1 MLPVKR
7 HKAFVVQ
14 KMPLSRLSICGFLL
28 IGLQPIHVNAQ
39 DIPPAISPSELRL
52 LQEAQADFNTVYLLV
67 TLNGNKLPD
76 LLPFTVKQGQLYT
89 SPDVLLSMGFK
100 DLDSSSPLLA
110 LDQIAGLQQH
120 YQQEVQALSLTIPLD
135 RLDHERRAF
144 IQSSSPDIEV
154 SKGTGLLLNYDLYSS
169 YSSDKYKSLS
179 LFAEGRFFTPYGVL
193 SNTALYQS
201 NYSPFNRR
209 WHNQA
214 VRLDTQWETSWQ
226 SAAISLRLG
235 DTLTASLPWSRS
247 TRIGGIQ
254 LSRNF
259 ALQPYLSTAPLP
271 SFLGEAAVP
280 STAELYINGI
290 KQYEQNVPSGPFE
303 IQTMPYINGAG
314 NATMVLTDT
323 QGRQQSMSLPFYST
337 TMLLR
342 QGLADWSIEAGY
354 VRKDYGIR
362 SDRYAKEEVFSGTLR
377 YGLTN
382 SITTELHA
390 EGSRELLNYGVGANI
405 RLGQL
410 GVFTGSIA
418 NSRLDDKAFA
428 KESGRQHSLGYQWQG
443 KYFHVNASLTKAN
456 RKYKDIASLYGSEHP
471 EINQTISTGINLG
484 EWGSLGVSY
493 IKLGYF
499 EQEENRYVN
508 AYWSKSI
515 GRSTYVS
522 INYNKSLSGNGSSS
536 VYAGISFSLGDNYR
550 VSSAVNHSDGQQR
563 YTVDVNKTRR
573 DNMGWSWN
581 LHGSHA
587 EDVSALH
594 ANADYRGRYGDY
606 GVGARVDNN
615 QQAAYLS
622 TRGSVVAMS
631 GGVFPGRQI
640 TDGFAVVSTNGI
652 ADVPVKLQNNRY
664 GTTNRRGLLL
674 VAPLN
679 AYQHNKIDIDTM
691 TLPANMSIDKVST
704 DISTQAK
711 SGTRVLFKIEPIRA
725 ATVLLQDAQGEALKL
740 GTQVV
745 LNGKHSTMVGYDGIA
760 YLDKLEDSNRL
771 EVSGEQISCTI
782 EFDFKLEEATIP
794 QLGPFVC
801 R

>member
-1 MLPVKR
+1 MLSVKGYR
-7 HKAFVVQ
+7 AFIAQ
-14 KMPLSRLSICGFLL
+14 KMLLNHLGVCGFLL
-28 IGLQPIHVNAQ
+28 IGLAHDPLSAQ
-39 DIPPAISPSELRL
+39 EIPPAISPSEFRL
-52 LQEAQADFNTVYLLV
+52 LQEAQTDFNIVYLLV
-67 TLNGNKLPD
+67 TLNGNKLAD
-76 LLPFTVKQGQLYT
+76 LLPFTVKQGQLYA
-89 SPDVLLSMGFK
+89 SPDVLLLMGFK
-100 DLDSSSPLLA
+100 DLDSTRSLFA
-110 LDQIAGLQQH
+110 LDEIAGLQQH
-120 YQQEVQALSLTIPLD
+120 YHQEVQALSLTIPLE
-135 RLDHERRAF
+135 RLDHERKAF
-144 IQSSSPDIEV
+144 IQENSPDIEV

-169 YSSDKYKSLS
+169 YSSDKYRSLS
-179 LFAEGRFFTPYGVL
+179 LFTEGRFFTPYGVL
-193 SNTALYQS
+193 SSTALYQTS
-201 NYSPFNRR
+201 HSPFNRG
-209 WHNQA
+209 WQNQA
-214 VRLDTQWETSWQ
+214 VRLDTSWETSWQ
-226 SAAISLRLG
+226 SSAISLRLG

-259 ALQPYLSTAPLP
+259 SLQPYLSTAPLP

-323 QGRQQSMSLPFYST
+323 QGRQQTMSLPFYST
-337 TMLLR
+337 TMLLKK
-342 QGLADWSIEAGY
+342 GLADWSIEAGY

-362 SDRYAKEEVFSGTLR
+362 SDRYAKEAVFSGTLR

-410 GVFTGSIA
+410 GVLTGSIA
-418 NSRLDDKAFA
+418 DSRLNDKALA
-428 KESGRQHSLGYQWQG
+428 KESGRQHTLGYQWQG

-456 RKYKDIASLYGSEHP
+456 KKYKDIASLYGSEHP
-471 EINQTISTGINLG
+471 KVNQTISTGINLG
-484 EWGSLGVSY
+484 QWGSLGVSY

-499 EQEENRYVN
+499 EQEQNRYVN

-522 INYNKSLSGNGSSS
+522 INYNKSLSGHGGSS
-536 VYAGISFSLGDNYR
+536 VYAGISFSLDDNYR
-550 VSSAVNHSDGQQR
+550 ASTAVNHSDGQQR

-581 LHGSHA
+581 LHSSHA
-587 EDVSALH
+587 DNVNALH

-606 GVGARVDNN
+606 GVGARFDNN

-631 GGVFPGRQI
+631 GGLFPGRQI

-691 TLPANMSIDKVST
+691 TLPANMSINKVST

-711 SGTRVLFKIEPIRA
+711 SGTRVLFKIEAIKA
-725 ATVLLQDAQGEALKL
+725 ATVVLQDAQGEALKL
-740 GTQVV
+740 GTQVL
-745 LNGKHSTMVGYDGIA
+745 LNGKHSTVVAYDGIV

-771 EVSGEQISCTI
+771 EVSGEQASCTV
-782 EFDFKLEEATIP
+782 EFEFKLEEATIP

-801 R
+801 E